1 MAVIGLK
8 DLCSPA
14 IFYLAISL
22 ITIFMMFYQ
31 NYTNTDVYCLGVF
44 SCKPQLNNY
53 VIFIT
58 MILVVLFWT
67 WILNIICHNGS
78 TPIAWFL
85 VLLPYIIF
93 LIMTLY
99 VLFM

>member
-14 IFYLAISL
+14 IFYLAVSS
-22 ITIFMMFYQ
+22 ITILMMFYQ
-31 NYTNTDVYCLGVF
+31 NYANVDVYCLGVF
-44 SCKPQLNNY
+44 SCKPQISIY

-78 TPIAWFL
+78 TTIAWFL
-85 VLLPYIIF
+85 VLLPYIVF
-93 LIMTLY
+93 LIMLLY
-99 VLFM
+99 ALFL